1 MPDSGNTDRRG
12 KLSTSFWPVCLMAVC
27 RCEDWYNR
35 CDSGPLGGR
44 GLRSSTSVYAAPT
57 RLGNLSLT
65 LKQAGFLEKAFLRAG
80 TAGASNYHPRVR
92 TPLLGGL

>member
-1 MPDSGNTDRRG
+1 MLDSRNTDRRG

-27 RCEDWYNR
+27 RCEDWHNR
-35 CDSGPLGGR
+35 CDSGSLEGR
-44 GLRSSTSVYAAPT
+44 GLHSSTSVYDAQT

-80 TAGASNYHPRVR
+80 PARASNYPPRVR